1 MGYNEGFGD
10 QNFTIDAEV
19 SSGPLLNDYFHSFNF
34 IRPVV
39 LDVVCADVT
48 SKMNA
53 EYNNL
58 PYPF

>member
-10 QNFTIDAEV
+10 QNFTIDAKV
-19 SSGPLLNDYFHSFNF
+19 SSGPLLNDSFHSFNF

-39 LDVVCADVT
+39 LKVVCADVT

-53 EYNNL
+53 EYFDS